1 MYQLANKKGCL
12 LNKHLHVETNS
23 IFIHNNNVLIWT
35 KVLLK
40 QYYFGKQ

>member
-23 IFIHNNNVLIWT
+23 IFIHNNVLIWT